1 MSILADRARRSV
13 AHDKSSIEKFRASRA
28 CFTELNSFRF
38 HSLWFAHPR
47 TTPHLTQHQ
56 LQQPTPLTKR
66 SHQQNNMSEDTI
78 TSAIARL
85 SERIS
90 QHRRWVESQSE
101 RKITVDCTERTILPE
116 QILWC
121 ADNNGAA
128 KQWLVN
134 EALPWWFFASFLN
147 YCASA
152 INGHARSPRV
162 RRCYTPAQRH
172 LMTRLRKYP
181 SDDDELIQEFKWYIT
196 GPAHNVSF
204 RTGLVD
210 VETLSMFEHR
220 LSGMRRG

>member
-1 MSILADRARRSV
+1 M
-13 AHDKSSIEKFRASRA
+13 
-28 CFTELNSFRF
+28 
-38 HSLWFAHPR
+38 
-47 TTPHLTQHQ
+47 TPA
-56 LQQPTPLTKR
+56 
-66 SHQQNNMSEDTI
+66 M
-78 TSAIARL
+78 ARL
-85 SERIS
+85 SDRIS

-101 RKITVDCTERTILPE
+101 RKMTVDCTERTILPK

-121 ADNNGAA
+121 ANNDGAA
-128 KQWLVN
+128 KQWLVD

-181 SDDDELIQEFKWYIT
+181 SNDGELIQEFRWYIT
-196 GPAHNVSF
+196 GPAQNVSF

-210 VETLSMFEHR
+210 VETLSKSEHR
-220 LSGMRRG
+220 FASMKRG